1 MGLNSKKIV
10 CPYSSRVIVGVSGGV
25 DSMTLADMLHR
36 QGCVDFAV
44 AHCNFHLRGED
55 SDGDAEFVL
64 DWCEKRG
71 VKFHH
76 IDFDTLGYARSRKA
90 SIEMAARELRYGWF
104 AKLCKEYGYEAVA
117 IAHNANDN
125 AETLLLNLVRGT
137 GLRGICG
144 MQTASVQ
151 NVEAGEELAAAL
163 GCMVAD
169 FPETLNI
176 WRPLLGMTRDQIEGY
191 AHKQGLSWRE
201 DRTNRD
207 TEYKRNLIR
216 NEVIPL
222 LERLNPSVVK
232 TLNRNMRHFSEA
244 QAIVGDYF
252 SGGGPACTGGLFDW
266 DFPSAVSGQG
276 DDCSPDAALLDK
288 IVSRSKGWRYALFLY
303 LERYSFNS
311 SVIGQVEDLLESDRT
326 VSGKIFYSPTHSLV
340 MTSTSLIV
348 SPLRLPATNSD
359 FSGVNSGSENGCAP
373 FCHPKAGVSLK
384 GIGYKE
390 LAVIA
395 PGEYHFSGNLV
406 KVELLDRP
414 ANFNP
419 RQPLGVTVVDAD
431 KVRFPLKLR
440 TWQDGDWMRPLGCHG
455 RKKVSDLF
463 TDLKFSLPQKR
474 SAIFIE
480 SKADESETSSHPSRI
495 PQPVPTEKS
504 SRHVLALLGHR
515 IDDSVRVT
523 PQTCSILRFTITPN
537 LR

>member
-1 MGLNSKKIV
+1 M
-10 CPYSSRVIVGVSGGV
+10 GVSGGV
-25 DSMTLADMLHR
+25 DSMTLADMLR
-36 QGCVDFAV
+36 QQGRVDFAV

-55 SDGDAEFVL
+55 SDGDAEFVR

-76 IDFDTLGYARSRKA
+76 IDFDTLGYARSQKA

-191 AHKQGLSWRE
+191 AHKHGLSWRE

-216 NEVIPL
+216 NEIIPL

-232 TLNRNMRHFSEA
+232 TLNRDMRHFSEA

-252 SGGGPACTGGLFDW
+252 SGGGPACTGGLSDG

-276 DDCSPDAALLDK
+276 DDYSPDAALLDK

-303 LERYSFNS
+303 LEKYSFNS

-326 VSGKIFYSPTHSLV
+326 VSGKTFYSPTHSLV

-348 SPLRLPATNSD
+348 SPLKLPATNSD
-359 FSGVNSGSENGCAP
+359 FSGANYGSENECAP
-373 FCHPKAGVSLK
+373 GRRPEEGRVLRS
-384 GIGYKE
+384 GGYKE
-390 LAVIA
+390 LEVTA
-395 PGEYHFSGNLV
+395 PGEYSFNGNFI

-414 ANFNP
+414 DDFNP
-419 RQPLGVTVVDAD
+419 RQPVGVTVIDAD
-431 KVRFPLKLR
+431 KVLFPLKLR
-440 TWQDGDWMRPLGCHG
+440 TWQDGDWMHPLGCRG

-480 SKADESETSSHPSRI
+480 SQADEPETSSRPSII
-495 PQPVPTEKS
+495 PQHVTPTNA

-515 IDDSVRVT
+515 IDDSARVT
-523 PQTCSILRFTITPN
+523 PQTCSILRFTIAPYH
-537 LR
+537 R

>member
-25 DSMTLADMLHR
+25 DSMTLADMLRR

-44 AHCNFHLRGED
+44 AHCNFHLRGEE
-55 SDGDAEFVL
+55 SDGDAEFVRG
-64 DWCEKRG
+64 WCETHG
-71 VKFHH
+71 VKLHRV
-76 IDFDTLGYARSRKA
+76 DFDTWGYAKSRRI

-216 NEVIPL
+216 NEIIPL
-222 LERLNPSVVK
+222 LERLNPSAVK
-232 TLNRNMRHFSEA
+232 TLNRDMRHFSEA

-252 SGGGPACTGGLFDW
+252 NFS
-266 DFPSAVSGQG
+266 S
-276 DDCSPDAALLDK
+276 DAALLDK

-303 LERYSFNS
+303 LEKYSFNS

-348 SPLRLPATNSD
+348 SPLILPATNSD

-373 FCHPKAGVSLK
+373 GRRPEEGRVLRS
-384 GIGYKE
+384 GGYKE
-390 LAVIA
+390 LEVTE
-395 PGEYHFSGNLV
+395 PGEYSFNGNFV

-414 ANFNP
+414 DDFNP
-419 RQPLGVTVVDAD
+419 QQPVGVTVIDAD

-440 TWQDGDWMRPLGCHG
+440 TWQDGDWMRPLGCRG

-480 SKADESETSSHPSRI
+480 SQADESETSSRPSII
-495 PQPVPTEKS
+495 PQHVTPTNA

-523 PQTCSILRFTITPN
+523 PQTSCILRFTVTPD
-537 LR
+537 LC